1 VTRRLAVLTSLPV
14 RVAVTVALLAAF
26 ALLIDWGDFVHRLA
40 EGDWRL
46 FAVAVLVVFAALV
59 IGALRWHV
67 FLQAGQIRTTVP
79 QTLRA
84 YGIGM
89 FANNFLPTGF
99 GGDAARVLVIARA
112 APSTGR
118 AIASVIVDRVT
129 ALACLVL
136 LAWLAAAVARDE
148 IPRSL
153 LGTLAIATAAGVVTA
168 FVFAFVTR
176 SGRLRRLKEEARST
190 IGGAERARSVL
201 LVTTALGLLYQLAM
215 VLAAW
220 ILARSIDLNLSFALL
235 AVVTP
240 LVIIATLFPI
250 SIAGFGIREG
260 SYIAL
265 LAEVGVSASD
275 AALLSLLNV
284 AALAIATLPGAFALL
299 LSGDRR
305 ARVILE

>member
-1 VTRRLAVLTSLPV
+1 VKSRLAVLTSLPV
-14 RVAVTVALLAAF
+14 RAAVTVALLVAF
-26 ALLIDWGDFVHRLA
+26 ALLIDWGDFARRLGQ
-40 EGDWRL
+40 GDWRL
-46 FAVAVLVVFAALV
+46 FAVAVLVVLVALV

-67 FLQAGQIRTTVP
+67 FLQAGHIRTTVT

-112 APSTGR
+112 GPSTGR
-118 AIASVIVDRVT
+118 AVASVIVDRAT
-129 ALACLVL
+129 ALFCLVL
-136 LAWLAAAVARDE
+136 LAWLAATVAPDDV
-148 IPRSL
+148 PRSL

-168 FVFAFVTR
+168 AVLALAIGR
-176 SGRLRRLKEEARST
+176 GRLRRIKEEAWSA
-190 IGGAERARSVL
+190 IGGPNRARSVL
-201 LVTTALGLLYQLAM
+201 LVTTLLGLLYQGLM

-220 ILARSIDLNLSFALL
+220 ILARSIDMNLSFALL

-240 LVIIATLFPI
+240 LVIMATLFPI

-260 SYIAL
+260 TYIAL
-265 LAEVGVSASD
+265 LAGTGVSASD
-275 AALLSLLNV
+275 AALFSLLNV

-305 ARVILE
+305 ARVVVQ